1 MPIMMSSIID
11 GAKDMIMKPS
21 GTFLMNPFITA
32 ILIVGFI
39 LVLLFIFSE
48 SDNLMLKVGV
58 WGGIFTTIVLFY
70 HNKAI
75 KSEIENNYNN
85 ETIERS
91 DNLELATI
99 TPTVSG
105 GSRNINGSA
114 PPLPKLLS
122 MGGMSRL

>member
-1 MPIMMSSIID
+1 MPIIMSSLIG
-11 GAKDMIMKPS
+11 GAKDIIMKPS

-75 KSEIENNYNN
+75 KSEIESKNNYNN
-85 ETIERS
+85 ETIEG
-91 DNLELATI
+91 DNLDLATI

-105 GSRNINGSA
+105 GSRNNNGSA
-114 PPLPKLLS
+114 PTLPKLRSL
-122 MGGMSRL
+122 LT

>member
-1 MPIMMSSIID
+1 MPIVMSSIID

-75 KSEIENNYNN
+75 KSEIESKNNYNN
-85 ETIERS
+85 ETIEGS
-91 DNLELATI
+91 DALNLSTI
-99 TPTVSG
+99 TPNVSG
-105 GSRNINGSA
+105 GNNSA
-114 PPLPKLLS
+114 PPLPKLRSL
-122 MGGMSRL
+122 LT

>member
-75 KSEIENNYNN
+75 KSEIESKNNYNN
-85 ETIERS
+85 ETIEG

-99 TPTVSG
+99 TPIVSG
-105 GSRNINGSA
+105 GSRSRTA
-114 PPLPKLLS
+114 PELPKLLS
-122 MGGMSRL
+122 MSMSRL

>member
-75 KSEIENNYNN
+75 KSEFENNYNN
-85 ETIERS
+85 ETIEGG
-91 DNLELATI
+91 DNLNLATI

-105 GSRNINGSA
+105 GSRSRTA
-114 PPLPKLLS
+114 PELPKLLS
-122 MGGMSRL
+122 MSMPRL